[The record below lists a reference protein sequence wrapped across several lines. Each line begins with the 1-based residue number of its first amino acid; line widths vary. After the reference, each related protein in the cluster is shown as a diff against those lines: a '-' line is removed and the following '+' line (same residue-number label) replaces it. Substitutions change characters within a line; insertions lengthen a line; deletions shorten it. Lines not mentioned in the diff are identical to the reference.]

1 MTVTTV
7 LGPESREFTGS
18 TIALPRTV
26 VSDEHVPLLPVVVN
40 ATQAAMKRSQCRS
53 SPAPSAAAAR
63 SCSLEATLE
72 LGDKENSVEV
82 GQCSQV
88 STGMWVMLRELN
100 CMLVSVVL

>member
-63 SCSLEATLE
+63 SCKPRSDPWIGRQRKYCMCRSVFPGIDRDVYEAR
-72 LGDKENSVEV
+72 KS
-82 GQCSQV
+82 
-88 STGMWVMLRELN
+88 
-100 CMLVSVVL
+100 